1 MSVRVVHTAPYADVS
16 IMVLPRIANP
26 FIPFEG
32 CAGSSPVV
40 RAKWR
45 DSIRGQYNG
54 LVNRWCGIIV
64 HSRLHLPPQ
73 YKGKYK
79 ALVMLRS
86 QFDSVWWLQSLADE
100 TCRVPERGNVAFGDF
115 VENKAGNIYVENG
128 SLVQREEHSFGMGEV
143 AISTFARASI
153 RLGVKICDQGTLRL
167 PESILVSEGTAEPS
181 KYVSTL
187 GMAPEEQ

>member
-1 MSVRVVHTAPYADVS
+1 MRVQILPPAPYADVS

-54 LVNRWCGIIV
+54 LVNRWCGIMV

-100 TCRVPERGNVAFGDF
+100 TCRVPEREMWHLG
-115 VENKAGNIYVENG
+115 I
-128 SLVQREEHSFGMGEV
+128 LQRIKRG
-143 AISTFARASI
+143 ISTLKMARQFRGKNTPLVWERS
-153 RLGVKICDQGTLRL
+153 RFRHSHEPPFGVF
-167 PESILVSEGTAEPS
+167 V
-181 KYVSTL
+181 
-187 GMAPEEQ
+187 